1 MSANINLLLPKDDE
15 SLKRKRKARVLNV
28 SAIMFVFATVLM
40 SIVVFLLI
48 QAVSPVSIKEEQE
61 DILRKLSQFQGRQ
74 AKLLAVNNKIES
86 ISEILEKR
94 KDLHLVTSAILSK
107 IPNNLSIDSLE
118 IDGKTVSMTVQS
130 ASLFSI
136 GELINNLTDMVRKKE
151 ILSSLTLSSLAFNE
165 SKKNYQ
171 ATVKAEL

>member
-15 SLKRKRKARVLNV
+15 SLKRKRKARVLNI
-28 SAIMFVFATVLM
+28 SAILFVFATVLM

-61 DILRKLSQFQGRQ
+61 DILRKLSQFQDKQ
-74 AKLLAVNNKIES
+74 TKLLAVNNKIES

-165 SKKNYQ
+165 NGKNYQ
-171 ATVKAEL
+171 AAVRAEL